1 MNILA
6 LETSGKYCSAAL
18 LTPGGEIIELID
30 ETTLSHSERLL
41 VMVDT
46 IMQQAKLEPGQLSCI
61 AVTRGPGSFTGLR
74 IGIAVAQGLAFGY
87 GVPVIPVSS
96 LAIVAAVASD
106 WLQQSGFLVS
116 GAASRSAA
124 VAGDGST
131 PVTHVLAMLDAR
143 MNEIYC
149 GFYDISSGTP
159 KLIGDESVLAPTAMT
174 AMAAGDDLQAGQYL
188 LAGSGLV
195 YAGEMP
201 GVLVNGCFS
210 RSIATVDTTAM
221 EALMPVAGK
230 LAQLAKIKYG
240 QQQWEEP
247 GQLAPTYLRN
257 KVTG

>member
-18 LTPGGEIIELID
+18 LTPRGEIIELID

-46 IMQQAKLEPGQLSCI
+46 IMRQAKLEPDQLSCI

-106 WLQQSGFLVS
+106 WLQQSGIRVS
-116 GAASRSAA
+116 GDARQSAA
-124 VAGDGST
+124 MTGNGST

-149 GFYDISSGTP
+149 GHYDISSGTP

-174 AMAAGDDLQAGQYL
+174 AGDGLQAGRYL

-201 GVLVNGCFS
+201 GDLVNGCFS
-210 RSIATVDTTAM
+210 RSTATVDATAL

-230 LAQLAKIKYG
+230 LAQLAQIKYG